1 MYLAPHFI
9 HIMKEGVIYVKSYNS
24 CKNYWYRQATEKP
37 ALATRVYSN
46 SWEKTQKAF
55 VSPSQNKVEKEE
67 EKNKKKIAKL
77 FALHVNAKSLSS
89 LHFLKKVRSIAKH
102 VHEE

>member
-1 MYLAPHFI
+1 MLKAII
-9 HIMKEGVIYVKSYNS
+9 HVKVIDIGKPLKSRHWPQVS
-24 CKNYWYRQATEKP
+24 TATAGTKN
-37 ALATRVYSN
+37 
-46 SWEKTQKAF
+46 TQKAF